1 MSDSA
6 PPQDPPTTS
15 SWSPSDAA
23 PSSRA
28 KLRKIPQIPIRRSPK
43 DDEYATQSDDD
54 DDDED
59 EEEEGEDDVSDPD
72 DADSPMLVAS
82 KLGLN
87 HIRTRSAPSPLRF
100 SSLSS
105 KLSNLGNDS
114 NGTKA
119 TVPNATKLAYS
130 IQRATSIEQGTDRFD
145 NGFQL
150 IVKLFMENHFY
161 SSVFYRIES
170 WNC

>member
-15 SWSPSDAA
+15 SWSPSETA

-28 KLRKIPQIPIRRSPK
+28 KLRKIPQIPIRRSAK
-43 DDEYATQSDDD
+43 DDEYATRS
-54 DDDED
+54 DDED

-100 SSLSS
+100 SSLSGT
-105 KLSNLGNDS
+105 LSNLGNDS

-119 TVPNATKLAYS
+119 TVLDATKLAYS
-130 IQRATSIEQGTDRFD
+130 LQRATSIEQGTDRFD
-145 NGFQL
+145 NEFQL
-150 IVKLFMENHFY
+150 NVKLFMENHFY
-161 SSVFYRIES
+161 SSVLYGIGS

>member
-6 PPQDPPTTS
+6 PSQDSSTTS
-15 SWSPSDAA
+15 SWSPSDTA
-23 PSSRA
+23 PSSQV
-28 KLRKIPQIPIRRSPK
+28 KLRKIPHIPIHRSPK
-43 DDEYATQSDDD
+43 DDEYATQS

-100 SSLSS
+100 SSLSGT
-105 KLSNLGNDS
+105 LSNLGNDS

-161 SSVFYRIES
+161 SIFYRIES
-170 WNC
+170 SNC

>member
-6 PPQDPPTTS
+6 PPQDLPPTS
-15 SWSPSDAA
+15 SWLPTVTP

-28 KLRKIPQIPIRRSPK
+28 KLRKIPQIPIHRSPK
-43 DDEYATQSDDD
+43 HDYATRSDDE
-54 DDDED
+54 ED
-59 EEEEGEDDVSDPD
+59 EEEQREDDVSDTE

-100 SSLSS
+100 SSLAGT
-105 KLSNLGNDS
+105 LSNLGNDS
-114 NGTKA
+114 NRTKA
-119 TVPNATKLAYS
+119 TVPAETKLAYS
-130 IQRATSIEQGTDRFD
+130 YQPATFIEQGTDRFD
-145 NGFQL
+145 NELQL

-161 SSVFYRIES
+161 SVLYGIFNGIES